1 MRGFMWCQSLCIYAC
16 VAVFGG
22 SIEPTEFTA
31 ELHNYLME
39 LEQEQEDH
47 WSRYPY
53 IELKSGPGARDL
65 RSGVL
70 FSHGLKWLTACVSSR
85 PSWIC

>member
-16 VAVFGG
+16 VAVFSG

-47 WSRYPY
+47 WSHAYFSATSY
-53 IELKSGPGARDL
+53 IILRLSSDGIAELAPRL
-65 RSGVL
+65 RTRRRG
-70 FSHGLKWLTACVSSR
+70 
-85 PSWIC
+85 

>member
-16 VAVFGG
+16 VAVFSG

-47 WSRYPY
+47 WSRFP
-53 IELKSGPGARDL
+53 
-65 RSGVL
+65 
-70 FSHGLKWLTACVSSR
+70 LT
-85 PSWIC
+85 